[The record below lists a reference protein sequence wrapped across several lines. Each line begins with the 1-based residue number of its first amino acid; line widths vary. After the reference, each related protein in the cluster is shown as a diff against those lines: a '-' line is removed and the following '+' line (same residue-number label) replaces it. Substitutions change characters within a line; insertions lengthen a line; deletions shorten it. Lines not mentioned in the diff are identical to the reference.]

1 MALVDVG
8 NGTNTCDGTEQT
20 LDTET
25 AAKTYVVMLDL
36 NDMANGETLIVR
48 VKTKPLTG
56 GTTRTIY
63 RADYANVQTTQPIV
77 VSAPVPS
84 LWQLIVT
91 LEGTNT
97 LSIPWVLMT
106 ID

>member
-1 MALVDVG
+1 MALVDMG
-8 NGTNTCDGTEQT
+8 HGTNVCDGTEQT

-25 AAKTYVVMLDL
+25 AAKTYVLMLDL
-36 NDMANGETLIVR
+36 NDIANGETVTVR
-48 VKTKPLTG
+48 LKTRPLTG
-56 GTTRTIY
+56 GTTRTVY

-84 LWQLIVT
+84 LFELIAT
-91 LEGTNT
+91 IEGTNT
-97 LSIPWVLMT
+97 VSVPWVLMT

>member
-1 MALVDVG
+1 MALADVG

-25 AAKTYVVMLDL
+25 GAKTYVLMLDL
-36 NDMANGETLIVR
+36 NAMANGNTLTVR
-48 VKTKPLTG
+48 LKTRPLTG
-56 GTTRTIY
+56 GTTRTVY

-84 LWQLIVT
+84 LWQLIAT
-91 LEGTNT
+91 LEGSNT
-97 LSIPWVLMT
+97 LSVPWVLMT